1 MTIIGASLSDIA
13 ESLGT
18 TNATL
23 SWAVTAPFLG
33 LAAGTTVFGT
43 LGDRWGYRRMLVIG
57 LTVFTAATGVCGL
70 AWNPLAFIAFRALVG
85 LGGAMMI
92 PNGMA
97 ILMAAFPVNQRAR
110 AMGWFQF
117 AAVGGPAIGLVTG
130 GALVDA
136 LGWRAIFAVYTPI
149 TAVGLLATIL
159 VVRPTRPGEP
169 KPVDITGALTLVATV
184 VVLMVSLDRGAT
196 LGFGHPVTIGLLV
209 LVPISIAAFV
219 AIEGRKA
226 HPMIPL
232 EWFGRRNYAGP
243 VVASSTANAA
253 YMGGFILA
261 PQLLQ
266 ERYGY
271 TLTAATVLLVIRLI
285 SYSISSPVG
294 GRLTAIRGERWTS
307 SLGSVLV
314 VLAMVSFAAGSLV
327 DAVVLVV
334 LGLAL
339 AGGGLGVAGP
349 AYHVSV
355 VGAVPMS
362 SLGAATGMF
371 QTLTSLGTAA
381 GIQVLVLAVGEDGS
395 GSAFANAFWLGAAVA
410 AVGVFGALAI
420 SSSNPAA
427 IKQPSASTGQG
438 LQDLGG
444 HDLGQL

>member
-18 TNATL
+18 SNATL

-43 LGDRWGYRRMLVIG
+43 LGDLWGHRRMLIIG
-57 LTVFTAATGVCGL
+57 LTVFTMATGVCGL
-70 AWNPLAFIAFRALVG
+70 AWDAFSFIGFRALVG

-97 ILMAAFPVNQRAR
+97 IMMAAFPVNQRAR

-149 TAVGLLATIL
+149 TAVGLLAAAI
-159 VVRPTRPGEP
+159 VVRPTRATEA
-169 KPVDITGALTLVATV
+169 KPVDVAGALSLVATV
-184 VVLMVSLDRGAT
+184 VVLMVALDRGAT
-196 LGFGHPVTIGLLV
+196 LGFGHPMTLV
-209 LVPISIAAFV
+209 LIALVPMAIGAFV
-219 AIEGRKA
+219 AIERSQA

-232 EWFGRRNYAGP
+232 EWFRRRNYAGP
-243 VVASSTANAA
+243 VVASATANAA

-261 PQLLQ
+261 PQILQ

-271 TLTAATVLLVIRLI
+271 SLTAATVFLVVRLI
-285 SYSISSPVG
+285 FYSISSPVG
-294 GRLTAIRGERWTS
+294 GRLTATLGERTTS
-307 SLGSVLV
+307 TLGSGLV
-314 VLAMVSFAAGSLV
+314 VVAMVAFAAGSLV

-339 AGGGLGVAGP
+339 AGSGLGLAGP
-349 AYHVSV
+349 AYQVAVVST
-355 VGAVPMS
+355 VPMAN
-362 SLGAATGMF
+362 LGAATGMF

-381 GIQVLVLAVGEDGS
+381 GIQVLVLAVGEEAT
-395 GSAFANAFWLGAAVA
+395 GSAFANAFWLGAGVA

-420 SSSNPAA
+420 SSTNSVGA
-427 IKQPSASTGQG
+427 K
-438 LQDLGG
+438 
-444 HDLGQL
+444 

>member
-1 MTIIGASLSDIA
+1 MVFGCTMTIIGASLSDIS
-13 ESLGT
+13 ESLDT
-18 TNATL
+18 SNAAL
-23 SWAVTAPFLG
+23 SWAVSAPFLG

-43 LGDRWGYRRMLVIG
+43 IGDLWGHRRMLILG

-70 AWNPLAFIAFRALVG
+70 AWDAFSFIAFRALVG

-149 TAVGLLATIL
+149 AAIGLIAAVF
-159 VVRPTRPGEP
+159 VVRPTSAGEA
-169 KPVDITGALTLVATV
+169 KQVDLAGAISLVAAV
-184 VVLMVSLDRGAT
+184 VVLMAALDRGAT
-196 LGFGHPVTIGLLV
+196 LGFAHPLALALLA
-209 LVPISIAAFV
+209 LVPATVWTFAAV
-219 AIEGRKA
+219 ERRTA
-226 HPMIPL
+226 HPMVPL
-232 EWFGRRNYAGP
+232 EWFRRRNYAGP
-243 VVASSTANAA
+243 VVASAMANAA

-271 TLTAATVLLVIRLI
+271 TLTAATVFLVVRLV
-285 SYSISSPVG
+285 SFSLSSPIG
-294 GRLTAIRGERWTS
+294 GRLVATRGERWAS
-307 SLGSVLV
+307 CLGSALVL
-314 VLAMVSFAAGSLV
+314 LAMVSFAAGSLV
-327 DAVVLVV
+327 DAVVLVI

-339 AGGGLGVAGP
+339 AGSGLGVAGP
-349 AYHVSV
+349 AYQVSV
-355 VGAVPMS
+355 VGAVPMER
-362 SLGAATGMF
+362 LGAATGMF

-381 GIQVLVLAVGEDGS
+381 GVQVLVLAVGESAS
-395 GSAFANAFWLGAAVA
+395 GAAFARAFWLGAAVA

-420 SSSNPAA
+420 SSPRSGEA
-427 IKQPSASTGQG
+427 K
-438 LQDLGG
+438 
-444 HDLGQL
+444 

>member
-1 MTIIGASLSDIA
+1 MTIIGASLSDIS
-13 ESLGT
+13 ENLGT

-23 SWAVTAPFLG
+23 SWAVSAPFLG

-43 LGDRWGYRRMLVIG
+43 LGDLWGHRRMLILG

-70 AWNPLAFIAFRALVG
+70 AWDALSFIGFRALVG

-136 LGWRAIFAVYTPI
+136 LGWRAIFAVYTPVAAI
-149 TAVGLLATIL
+149 GLIAAAM
-159 VVRPTRPGEP
+159 VVRPSLPGEA
-169 KPVDITGALTLVATV
+169 KPVDIAGALSLVSAV
-184 VVLMVSLDRGAT
+184 VALMVALDRGAN
-196 LGFGHPVTIGLLV
+196 LGFGHPVALAFLA
-209 LVPISIAAFV
+209 LVPVTIWAFV
-219 AIEGRKA
+219 AIERHAA
-226 HPMIPL
+226 HPMVPL
-232 EWFGRRNYAGP
+232 EWFRRRNYAGP
-243 VVASSTANAA
+243 VVASATANAA

-271 TLTAATVLLVIRLI
+271 TLTAATVFLVVRLI
-285 SYSISSPVG
+285 SFSLSSPVG
-294 GRLTAIRGERWTS
+294 GRLTSTRGERWTS
-307 SLGSVLV
+307 TLGSVLV
-314 VLAMVSFAAGSLV
+314 VLAMVSFAAGALIH
-327 DAVVLVV
+327 AVVLVV

-349 AYHVSV
+349 AYQVSV
-355 VGAVPMS
+355 VGAVPMDR
-362 SLGAATGMF
+362 LGAATGMF

-381 GIQVLVLAVGEDGS
+381 GVQVLVLAVGENVTGA
-395 GSAFANAFWLGAAVA
+395 AFANAFWLGAGVA
-410 AVGVFGALAI
+410 AIGVFGALAI
-420 SSSNPAA
+420 TSTN
-427 IKQPSASTGQG
+427 SASVN
-438 LQDLGG
+438 
-444 HDLGQL
+444 

>member
-1 MTIIGASLSDIA
+1 MTIIAASLSDIA
-13 ESLGT
+13 DNLGT

-33 LAAGTTVFGT
+33 LAAGTTVCGT
-43 LGDRWGYRRMLVIG
+43 MGDLWGHRRMLIIG
-57 LTVFTAATGVCGL
+57 LAVFTAATGVCGL
-70 AWNPLAFIAFRALVG
+70 AWDAFSFIAFRALVG

-149 TAVGLLATIL
+149 TAIGLLAAVL
-159 VVRPTRPGEP
+159 VVRPTRSSEA
-169 KPVDITGALTLVATV
+169 KPVDIVGALSLVATV
-184 VVLMVSLDRGAT
+184 VVLMVALDRGAT
-196 LGFGHPVTIGLLV
+196 LGFGHPMALALLA
-209 LVPISIAAFV
+209 LVPVAVGAFV
-219 AIEGRKA
+219 AIERRQT

-243 VVASSTANAA
+243 VVASATANAA

-261 PQLLQ
+261 PQILQ

-271 TLTAATVLLVIRLI
+271 SLTAATVFLVVRLVF
-285 SYSISSPVG
+285 YSISSPVG
-294 GRLTAIRGERWTS
+294 GRLTDTLGERITS
-307 SLGSVLV
+307 TLGSALV
-314 VLAMVSFAAGSLV
+314 VVAMVAFAAGSLV
-327 DAVVLVV
+327 DAVVFVV

-339 AGGGLGVAGP
+339 AGAGLGMAGP
-349 AYHVSV
+349 AYQVSV
-355 VGAVPMS
+355 VGAVPME

-381 GIQVLVLAVGEDGS
+381 GIQVLVLAAGEEAT

-420 SSSNPAA
+420 SSTN
-427 IKQPSASTGQG
+427 SASTR
-438 LQDLGG
+438 
-444 HDLGQL
+444 

>member
-1 MTIIGASLSDIA
+1 MTIIGASLSDIS

-18 TNATL
+18 ANATL
-23 SWAVTAPFLG
+23 SWAVAAPFLG

-43 LGDRWGYRRMLVIG
+43 LGDLWGHRRMLIVG
-57 LTVFTAATGVCGL
+57 LTVFTLATGVCGL
-70 AWNPLAFIAFRALVG
+70 AWDAFSFIGFRALVG

-97 ILMAAFPVNQRAR
+97 IMMAAFPVNQRAR

-149 TAVGLLATIL
+149 AAIGLLAAVM
-159 VVRPTRPGEP
+159 VVRPTRIAEA
-169 KPVDITGALTLVATV
+169 KPVDIAGALSLVAAV
-184 VVLMVSLDRGAT
+184 VVLMVAFDRGAT
-196 LGFGHPVTIGLLV
+196 LGFGHPAALTLLA
-209 LVPISIAAFV
+209 LVPVAVGTFV
-219 AIEGRKA
+219 AIEQRTA
-226 HPMIPL
+226 HPMVPL
-232 EWFGRRNYAGP
+232 EWFRRRNYAGP
-243 VVASSTANAA
+243 VVASAMANAA

-266 ERYGY
+266 KRYGY
-271 TLTAATVLLVIRLI
+271 TLTAATVFLVVRLI
-285 SYSISSPVG
+285 FFSLSSPVG
-294 GRLTAIRGERWTS
+294 GWLTATRGGRWTCC
-307 SLGSVLV
+307 LGSALV
-314 VLAMVSFAAGSLV
+314 VMAMVSFAAGSLV

-339 AGGGLGVAGP
+339 AGAGLGVAGP
-349 AYHVSV
+349 AYQVSV
-355 VGAVPMS
+355 VGAVPMA

-381 GIQVLVLAVGEDGS
+381 GIQVLVLAVGEETTGT
-395 GSAFANAFWLGAAVA
+395 AFANAFWLGAAVA

-420 SSSNPAA
+420 SSTD
-427 IKQPSASTGQG
+427 SASAT
-438 LQDLGG
+438 
-444 HDLGQL
+444 

>member
-13 ESLGT
+13 DSLDT
-18 TNATL
+18 SNATL

-43 LGDRWGYRRMLVIG
+43 LGDSWGYRRMLILG
-57 LTVFTAATGVCGL
+57 LVLFTAATGVCGL
-70 AWNPLAFIAFRALVG
+70 AWDPVSFIAFRALVG

-92 PNGMA
+92 PNGLA

-136 LGWRAIFAVYTPI
+136 LGWRAIFSVYTPVA
-149 TAVGLLATIL
+149 AVGLLATVF
-159 VVRPTRPGEP
+159 VVRPTRPSGA
-169 KPVDITGALTLVATV
+169 KPVDIVGALSLVATV
-184 VVLMVSLDRGAT
+184 VVLMVALDRGAT
-196 LGFGHPVTIGLLV
+196 LGFGHPLALALMA
-209 LVPISIAAFV
+209 LVPVAVGAFV
-219 AIEGRKA
+219 VIERSQA
-226 HPMIPL
+226 HPMVPL

-243 VVASSTANAA
+243 VVASATANAA

-261 PQLLQ
+261 PQILQ

-271 TLTAATVLLVIRLI
+271 SLTAATVFLVVRLI
-285 SYSISSPVG
+285 FYSISSPVG
-294 GRLTAIRGERWTS
+294 GRLAATLGERTTS
-307 SLGSVLV
+307 TLGSGLV
-314 VLAMVSFAAGSLV
+314 VLAMLAFAAGSLV
-327 DAVVLVV
+327 DAVVFVV

-339 AGGGLGVAGP
+339 AGGGLGLAGP

-355 VGAVPMS
+355 VGAVPME

-381 GIQVLVLAVGEDGS
+381 GIQVLVLAVGEEATGS
-395 GSAFANAFWLGAAVA
+395 DFANAFWLGAVVA
-410 AVGVFGALAI
+410 AVGVFGALAF
-420 SSSNPAA
+420 SSSN
-427 IKQPSASTGQG
+427 SATAK
-438 LQDLGG
+438 
-444 HDLGQL
+444 

>member
-13 ESLGT
+13 EDLGT

-43 LGDRWGYRRMLVIG
+43 LGDLWGHRRMLIIG
-57 LTVFTAATGVCGL
+57 LTVFTAATGICGL
-70 AWNPLAFIAFRALVG
+70 AWDAFSFIGFRALVG

-97 ILMAAFPVNQRAR
+97 IMMAAFPVNQRAR

-117 AAVGGPAIGLVTG
+117 GAVGGPAIGLVTG

-136 LGWRAIFAVYTPI
+136 LGWRAIFAVYAPI
-149 TAVGLLATIL
+149 TAIGLLASVI
-159 VVRPTRPGEP
+159 VVRPTRTGEA
-169 KPVDITGALTLVATV
+169 KPVDVAGALSLVATV
-184 VVLMVSLDRGAT
+184 VVLMVALDRGAT
-196 LGFGHPVTIGLLV
+196 LGFDHPAALALLV
-209 LVPISIAAFV
+209 LVPVAVGAFV
-219 AIEGRKA
+219 AIEQRTA

-232 EWFGRRNYAGP
+232 EWFRRRNYAGP
-243 VVASSTANAA
+243 VVASATANAA

-271 TLTAATVLLVIRLI
+271 TLTAATVFLVIRLI
-285 SYSISSPVG
+285 AYSISSPVG
-294 GRLTAIRGERWTS
+294 GRLTAIQGERWTS
-307 SLGSVLV
+307 CLGSVLV
-314 VLAMVSFAAGSLV
+314 VLAMVSFAAGSLA

-349 AYHVSV
+349 AYQVSV
-355 VGAVPMS
+355 VGAVPMAN
-362 SLGAATGMF
+362 LGAATGMF

-381 GIQVLVLAVGEDGS
+381 GIQVLVLAVGEESTGT
-395 GSAFANAFWLGAAVA
+395 AFANAFWLGAAVA

-420 SSSNPAA
+420 SSTN
-427 IKQPSASTGQG
+427 SASTK
-438 LQDLGG
+438 
-444 HDLGQL
+444 

>member
-1 MTIIGASLSDIA
+1 MTIIGASLSDIS

-23 SWAVTAPFLG
+23 SWAVSAPFLG

-43 LGDRWGYRRMLVIG
+43 LGDSWGHRRMLILG
-57 LTVFTAATGVCGL
+57 LAVFPVATGVCGL
-70 AWNPLAFIAFRALVG
+70 AWDALSFIGFRALVG

-149 TAVGLLATIL
+149 AAIGLIAAVL
-159 VVRPTRPGEP
+159 VVRPSQTGEA
-169 KPVDITGALTLVATV
+169 KPVDIAGALSLVSAV
-184 VVLMVSLDRGAT
+184 VVLMVALDRGAT
-196 LGFGHPVTIGLLV
+196 LGFDHPVALAFLA
-209 LVPISIAAFV
+209 LVPATTWTFV
-219 AIEGRKA
+219 TIERRTT
-226 HPMIPL
+226 HPMVPL
-232 EWFGRRNYAGP
+232 EWFRRRNYAGP
-243 VVASSTANAA
+243 VVASATANAA

-271 TLTAATVLLVIRLI
+271 TLTAATVFLVVRLI
-285 SYSISSPVG
+285 SFSLSSPVG
-294 GRLTAIRGERWTS
+294 GRLTATRGERWTS

-314 VLAMVSFAAGSLV
+314 VLAMVSFAAGALV
-327 DAVVLVV
+327 DAVVLVI

-349 AYHVSV
+349 AYQVSV
-355 VGAVPMS
+355 VGAVPMDR
-362 SLGAATGMF
+362 LGAATGMF
-371 QTLTSLGTAA
+371 QTITSLGTAA
-381 GIQVLVLAVGEDGS
+381 GVQVLVLAVGENVTGM
-395 GSAFANAFWLGAAVA
+395 AFASAFWLGAGVA

-420 SSSNPAA
+420 SSTNA
-427 IKQPSASTGQG
+427 ASTK
-438 LQDLGG
+438 
-444 HDLGQL
+444 

>member
-23 SWAVTAPFLG
+23 SWAVAAPFLG

-43 LGDRWGYRRMLVIG
+43 LGDLWGHRRLLIAG
-57 LTVFTAATGVCGL
+57 LTLFTVATGVCGL
-70 AWNPLAFIAFRALVG
+70 AWDAFSFIGFRLLSG

-97 ILMAAFPVNQRAR
+97 IMMAAFPVNQRAR

-130 GALVDA
+130 GALVDG

-149 TAVGLLATIL
+149 AAVGLVAAVF
-159 VVRPTRPGEP
+159 VVRPARVAEA
-169 KPVDITGALTLVATV
+169 KPVDIAGALSLVAAV
-184 VVLMVSLDRGAT
+184 VVLMVALDRGAT
-196 LGFGHPVTIGLLV
+196 LGFGHPVALGLLA
-209 LVPISIAAFV
+209 LVPVAVGTFV
-219 AIEGRKA
+219 AIEQRTA
-226 HPMIPL
+226 HPMVPL
-232 EWFGRRNYAGP
+232 EWFRRRNYAGP
-243 VVASSTANAA
+243 VVASALANAA

-266 ERYGY
+266 RLYGY
-271 TLTAATVLLVIRLI
+271 TLTAATVFLVVRLI
-285 SYSISSPVG
+285 FFALSSPVG
-294 GRLTAIRGERWTS
+294 GRLTATRGERWTC
-307 SLGSVLV
+307 SLGSLLV

-327 DAVVLVV
+327 DAVILVV

-339 AGGGLGVAGP
+339 AGAGLGVAGP
-349 AYHVSV
+349 AYQVSV
-355 VGAVPMS
+355 VGAVPMDR
-362 SLGAATGMF
+362 LGAATGMF

-381 GIQVLVLAVGEDGS
+381 GVQVLVLAAGEETTGA
-395 GSAFANAFWLGAAVA
+395 AFSNAFWLGAAVA

-420 SSSNPAA
+420 SPRN
-427 IKQPSASTGQG
+427 SAGAN
-438 LQDLGG
+438 
-444 HDLGQL
+444 

>member
-13 ESLGT
+13 EGLDTS
-18 TNATL
+18 NATL

-43 LGDRWGYRRMLVIG
+43 LGDLWGHRRMLIIG
-57 LTVFTAATGVCGL
+57 LAVFTVATAVCGL
-70 AWNPLAFIAFRALVG
+70 AWNPLSFIVFRALVG

-117 AAVGGPAIGLVTG
+117 AAVGGPAVGLVTG

-149 TAVGLLATIL
+149 TVVGLLVSVL
-159 VVRPTRPGEP
+159 VVRPTERGEP
-169 KPVDITGALTLVATV
+169 KPVDIAGALTLVSTV
-184 VVLMVSLDRGAT
+184 VLLMVALDRGAS
-196 LGFGHPVTIGLLV
+196 LGFDHPAALGLMA
-209 LVPISIAAFV
+209 LVPLAVGAFV
-219 AIEGRKA
+219 GIERRKS

-243 VVASSTANAA
+243 VVASATANAA

-271 TLTAATVLLVIRLI
+271 TLTVATVFLVVRLV

-294 GRLTAIRGERWTS
+294 GRLTDTRGERWTA

-314 VLAMVSFAAGSLV
+314 VLAMVAFAAGSLV
-327 DAVVLVV
+327 DAVALVV

-349 AYHVSV
+349 AYQISV

-381 GIQVLVLAVGEDGS
+381 GIQVLVLAVGEQAT

-410 AVGVFGALAI
+410 GVGVFGALAI
-420 SSSNPAA
+420 SSADSD
-427 IKQPSASTGQG
+427 SARQSSGLAGQRG
-438 LQDLGG
+438 QDLGG